1 MNNVLLDNNKVN
13 LVTVQTARALS
24 RLRGK
29 KVRREECKELYYVCV
44 HGFGS
49 VLAGSLKKLNNFSRK
64 LVAQMTV
71 ANRYCFLISLEYG
84 VLLKSKI

>member
-1 MNNVLLDNNKVN
+1 MNNVLLDNKVN
-13 LVTVQTARALS
+13 LVTIQTARALS
-24 RLRGK
+24 RLRGE

-49 VLAGSLKKLNNFSRK
+49 VLAGSLKKLNNLSSK
-64 LVAQMTV
+64 LVAQTTV

>member
-1 MNNVLLDNNKVN
+1 MRMCYLELNFCMNNVLLDNNKVN

-44 HGFGS
+44 HELGKCTCRIIKEIKQS
-49 VLAGSLKKLNNFSRK
+49 
-64 LVAQMTV
+64 Q
-71 ANRYCFLISLEYG
+71 
-84 VLLKSKI
+84 